1 MKGGDLG
8 LGAVPGREMEFR
20 QGLELA
26 VQFAKALDCKR
37 YRTVS
42 LSMRALMT
50 SLIQRSEVRPYNYG
64 DPRGTY
70 RHNHIH
76 ASYKD

>member
-8 LGAVPGREMEFR
+8 LGAVPGREKEFR

-37 YRTVS
+37 YSTPS
-42 LSMRALMT
+42 PCAYD
-50 SLIQRSEVRPYNYG
+50 LIN
-64 DPRGTY
+64 T
-70 RHNHIH
+70 
-76 ASYKD
+76 